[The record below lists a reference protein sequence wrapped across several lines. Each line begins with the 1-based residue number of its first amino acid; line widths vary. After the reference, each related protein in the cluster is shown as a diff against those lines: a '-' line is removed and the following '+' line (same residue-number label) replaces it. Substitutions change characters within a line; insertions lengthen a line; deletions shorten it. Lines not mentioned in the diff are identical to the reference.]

1 MTEQAAPKRI
11 LVVEDEDNIAIA
23 LDYLM
28 TREGYQQQ
36 RIATGAG
43 AVDLIRETKP
53 DLVLLDV
60 MLPEVSGYEICQN
73 VRMDPGLNG
82 VKILMMTARG
92 SAMERRK
99 GLAMGADGF
108 ISKPFELKALR
119 AEVRRIL
126 AGEAPAD
133 PSADSDSSAPGE
145 ARHA

>member
-1 MTEQAAPKRI
+1 MSEQAAPKRI

-43 AVDLIRETKP
+43 AVELIRETKP

-60 MLPEVSGYEICQN
+60 MLPEVSGYEICQSL
-73 VRMDPGLNG
+73 RMDPSLNG

-126 AGEAPAD
+126 AGEPD
-133 PSADSDSSAPGE
+133 TGPSAEDRPGA
-145 ARHA
+145 ARHG